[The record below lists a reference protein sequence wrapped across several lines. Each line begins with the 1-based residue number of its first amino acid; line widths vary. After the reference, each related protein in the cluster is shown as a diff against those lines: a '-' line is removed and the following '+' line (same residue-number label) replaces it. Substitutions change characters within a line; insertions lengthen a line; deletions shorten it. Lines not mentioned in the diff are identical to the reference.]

1 MLVAQAQ
8 ARYITRIIKANIK
21 DASWVSCKH
30 SFMESVVIQ
39 PFFCLLRGRK
49 ARYADLA
56 VDELR
61 IEPQGPFDARQPS
74 SKHSAQSNRPAFGC
88 KDTQDDTC
96 GLWRPQSENRE
107 SFPCVF
113 AELG

>member
-1 MLVAQAQ
+1 ML
-8 ARYITRIIKANIK
+8 
-21 DASWVSCKH
+21 
-30 SFMESVVIQ
+30 
-39 PFFCLLRGRK
+39 
-49 ARYADLA
+49 DLA

-96 GLWRPQSENRE
+96 GLWRPRSENRE
-107 SFPCVF
+107 TFPCVF
-113 AELG
+113 AELGWRYHLIRQYASHTLADGLI